1 MNPFDLSWNVAKA
14 DFYFD
19 RRRGEHGVHYPPERM
34 EMTDEEQPS
43 PAKQES
49 GRKKQ
54 IGPNTRLTTGG
65 HYAGANIANLRADP
79 SDEELERLGQV
90 LGHEVGHAAIHD
102 EILGAG
108 VNYPSQRY
116 NNAAEFGAHHLQLPG
131 GPMEDFEA
139 RRQYAQ
145 HPNTKP
151 PQDTRRAAAE
161 GALDEMMEAKEGG
174 YSQAEA
180 RNLMTDR
187 QREAAEEWDQ
197 GTALDRTQSA
207 GLMDDDG
214 RWKLKMLQ
222 KMPVYHG
229 TSEEGWEKIQ
239 QEGLHP
245 TDHAPQLFDH
255 GWFDIQEKLGLDAD
269 EMSRIMGGDWSF
281 YYGDQ
286 AENTPWS
293 LGGKEGAMINA
304 NEWRLGHDNEEKPVV
319 LEINDKHP
327 DSPFFMPEPKID
339 GYGFN
344 ERKDQRRTNKVV
356 PPHLIR
362 RVSQEELDD
371 AHKRDS
377 DYSRYH
383 DRTAYLMEELIR
395 GMIQNKYGGSD
406 EDFHDVL
413 DMKNRLWNWIRNAE
427 NIGGAEPYWGPVR
440 KMPYHGT
447 TTDRVESILSEGL
460 KPEKP
465 QAWSPEAH
473 VFYTKEPKV
482 AAEWAEIRSEL
493 RDGAGDPVV
502 FHFPEEAVV
511 DPEEAGRG
519 RYMRTAGA
527 IAPEHLT
534 LMPPGPSRWARPTHH
549 DPHRHYSDAGYNQWL
564 KENKEWREELQ
575 RLHDD
580 PDTAFGKA
588 WDVLKTPLDLDS
600 VKIRD
605 RGQDGPHEYVVAQ
618 ADFIHPQTGRRFP
631 MTVEPSGFAYPEDMH
646 GGHTVQ
652 IDDPEEYYWDDGPL
666 ASAETRPV
674 ELDALPQEDTPSM
687 VNQYLSEYGGVP
699 VDQWTEERMIE
710 SDESILPLLEEMRA
724 SQTLDRESAMKFLE
738 NRQHTGDKLR
748 VNPAYRRLGMGTA
761 LYDLLDAV
769 GIGVTPDIN
778 QDILGRAMWLKNQ
791 GITDHKFSDIPIID
805 DQNAFKH
812 KTKDKTRGD
821 LEYDYARLGSVNPP
835 RWRGLKERMEAGE

>member
-344 ERKDQRRTNKVV
+344 ERKDQRRTSKVV

-427 NIGGAEPYWGPVR
+427 NIGGA
-440 KMPYHGT
+440 
-447 TTDRVESILSEGL
+447 
-460 KPEKP
+460 
-465 QAWSPEAH
+465 
-473 VFYTKEPKV
+473 
-482 AAEWAEIRSEL
+482 
-493 RDGAGDPVV
+493 
-502 FHFPEEAVV
+502 
-511 DPEEAGRG
+511 
-519 RYMRTAGA
+519 
-527 IAPEHLT
+527 
-534 LMPPGPSRWARPTHH
+534 
-549 DPHRHYSDAGYNQWL
+549 
-564 KENKEWREELQ
+564 
-575 RLHDD
+575 
-580 PDTAFGKA
+580 
-588 WDVLKTPLDLDS
+588 
-600 VKIRD
+600 
-605 RGQDGPHEYVVAQ
+605 
-618 ADFIHPQTGRRFP
+618 
-631 MTVEPSGFAYPEDMH
+631 
-646 GGHTVQ
+646 
-652 IDDPEEYYWDDGPL
+652 
-666 ASAETRPV
+666 
-674 ELDALPQEDTPSM
+674 
-687 VNQYLSEYGGVP
+687 
-699 VDQWTEERMIE
+699 
-710 SDESILPLLEEMRA
+710 
-724 SQTLDRESAMKFLE
+724 
-738 NRQHTGDKLR
+738 
-748 VNPAYRRLGMGTA
+748 
-761 LYDLLDAV
+761 
-769 GIGVTPDIN
+769 
-778 QDILGRAMWLKNQ
+778 
-791 GITDHKFSDIPIID
+791 
-805 DQNAFKH
+805 
-812 KTKDKTRGD
+812 
-821 LEYDYARLGSVNPP
+821 
-835 RWRGLKERMEAGE
+835 